1 MQIPKRK
8 PGKYAINP
16 ADDFLTPEA
25 IKKLKDDLDRL
36 QSRSRPCA
44 VEDLRMARE
53 MGDLSENAAY
63 TEAKARLGGID
74 GRIFTIKE
82 RLKHAV
88 VIMPGAGIDGSVR
101 MGATVTVVS
110 GEKKRSYLITGA
122 QEAEPTTGKISYHS
136 PLGAALMGKKSG
148 DTASIIANGKEVVY
162 KIIEVK

>member
-8 PGKYAINP
+8 PGKDARGP

-25 IKKLKDDLDRL
+25 IRHFQDELARL
-36 QSRSRPCA
+36 ETHSRPKA
-44 VEDLRMARE
+44 VNDLRQARE

-88 VIMPGAGIDGSVR
+88 IIETGAGADGAVR
-101 MGATVTVVS
+101 LGATVVVEVN
-110 GEKKRSYLITGA
+110 GKEKTYAITGA
-122 QEAEPTTGKISYHS
+122 QESDPSHGKISYHS
-136 PLGAALMGKKSG
+136 PLGTALVGKKAG
-148 DTASIIANGKEVVY
+148 DTVNIQAGDREVPY
-162 KIIEVK
+162 CIIEVR